1 MISGKNG
8 LKKIALETVS
18 ATGKKI
24 LRGKVI
30 IGKKIFPVSAENEIF
45 YVIVFRNI
53 WFDKNTDCL
62 VI

>member
-45 YVIVFRNI
+45 YVILFRNI
-53 WFDKNTDCL
+53 
-62 VI
+62 

>member
-30 IGKKIFPVSAENEIF
+30 IGKKNISSFNRK
-45 YVIVFRNI
+45 RN
-53 WFDKNTDCL
+53 FLCNS
-62 VI
+62 V